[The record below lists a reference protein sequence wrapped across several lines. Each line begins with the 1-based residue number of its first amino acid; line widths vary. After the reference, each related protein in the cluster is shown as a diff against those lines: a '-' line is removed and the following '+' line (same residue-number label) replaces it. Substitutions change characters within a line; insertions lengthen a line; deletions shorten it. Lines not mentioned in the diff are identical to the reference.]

1 MIDIEAWLLLF
12 CINMAER
19 IYWSNNKRPTEEKI
33 NQTLFL
39 NAENKVSKFQKNS
52 IQCLLCDFLG
62 SRKEKATGILTLCL
76 LSGKCPKISQRWRQ
90 RTGWKS
96 YLPSPEHIPFTFEPR
111 EIFKKDLHSQ
121 LCADFSLWTTTLF
134 SSARIDKIQ
143 RCQYKLN
150 SNNIKNKITIIIV

>member
-1 MIDIEAWLLLF
+1 MTFILHQHGRENILIKQQKTD
-12 CINMAER
+12 R
-19 IYWSNNKRPTEEKI
+19 RKNKP
-33 NQTLFL
+33 NSFL

-90 RTGWKS
+90 RTRWKS

-150 SNNIKNKITIIIV
+150 SNNIKNNNNQDNNNNSIK